1 MLKRPLLFVCA
12 ALVVALSLSALIAHA
27 EFGVNWSATYF
38 NCPTQPP
45 GATTI
50 DINTCTV
57 VTTQTG
63 INGIN
68 FNWGAGSPLA
78 GVNSDYFI
86 VRFESVQ
93 TFQQGT
99 YEFVASS
106 DDGIRV
112 YIDNVL
118 VLDQFIGRTFTT
130 DRFQQTLTAGPHSL
144 RVEFLEI
151 IDHAHPG

>member
-1 MLKRPLLFVCA
+1 MKKLRLFALTALAAA
-12 ALVVALSLSALIAHA
+12 ALLLVISPALA

-50 DINTCTV
+50 DINTCTQV
-57 VTTQTG
+57 ATQTG

-68 FNWGAGSPLA
+68 FNWGTGSPFQ

-99 YEFVASS
+99 YEFIVGS
-106 DDGIRV
+106 DDGVRV
-112 YIDNVL
+112 FIDNVL
-118 VLDQFIGRTFTT
+118 VLDRFIGRTFTE
-130 DRFQQTLTAGPHSL
+130 DRFHADGRTA
-144 RVEFLEI
+144 F
-151 IDHAHPG
+151 AAC